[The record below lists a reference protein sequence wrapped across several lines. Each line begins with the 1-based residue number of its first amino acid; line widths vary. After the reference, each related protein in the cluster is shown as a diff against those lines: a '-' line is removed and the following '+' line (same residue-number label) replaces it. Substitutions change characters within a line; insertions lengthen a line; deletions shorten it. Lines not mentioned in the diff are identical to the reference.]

1 MTAGELAI
9 VLAAVLLCIGF
20 AALIL
25 VLSRVLDTMYFFAAS
40 IARAKGSIQSGL
52 APIGAGIRNAA
63 SIIS

>member
-25 VLSRVLDTMYFFAAS
+25 VLSRVLDTMKS
-40 IARAKGSIQSGL
+40 LRLEVVSLRQ
-52 APIGAGIRNAA
+52 
-63 SIIS
+63 